1 MAAANVGVVYDERS
15 AMRDRFHWARL
26 LAFVTGLVNQELLLR
41 NEYLAAEN
49 RILRAH
55 LPSRLRLSDA
65 ERSTL
70 AEIAKRLGRK
80 ALKDIARVAKPDT
93 ILAWYRRLVAQKFD
107 GSRRRAYPGRP
118 RVSPEVEALVVRFA
132 RENRGWGYDRIVG
145 ALANLGH
152 QVSDQTVGNILR
164 RHNIAPAPERSRTT
178 TWKEFIRSHMDVLAG
193 ADFFTVEVLT
203 WRGLVTYYVLFF
215 IEVGSRR
222 VSLGGITRHPDSCWM
237 EQVARNATM
246 EDTGYLNGCRYLLHD
261 RDKKF
266 CREFRETLAAGGV
279 KCTPIPARSPNLN
292 AHAERWVRSIKEEC
306 LSKLIL
312 FGETSLR
319 RAVSDFWNTI
329 IKRETTKAKTIS
341 CYSPHEY
348 FGLTGYSNI
357 MAVTEWMPRGPL
369 RGPGFPQLSASA
381 VLRRRAGLSSH
392 TLRPG
397 PSALRSNSDPA
408 GSPPDTP
415 GLLPPRFPA
424 GEGRSPNSGA
434 PRHPRD

>member
-1 MAAANVGVVYDERS
+1 
-15 AMRDRFHWARL
+15 MRDGFHWAHL
-26 LAFVTGLVNQELLLR
+26 LGYVTGLVNQELLLR

-55 LPSRLRLSDA
+55 LPSQLRLSDS
-65 ERSTL
+65 ERSSL

-80 ALKDIARVAKPDT
+80 ALKDIAWIAKPNT
-93 ILAWYRRLVAQKFD
+93 ILGWYRRLVAQKFD
-107 GSRRRAYPGRP
+107 GSGHRACPGRP
-118 RVSPEVEALVVRFA
+118 RVSPEVDALVVRFA

-152 QVSDQTVGNILR
+152 LVSDRTVGNILR
-164 RHNIAPAPERSRTT
+164 RHNIAPAPERSRAT

-215 IEVGSRR
+215 IELGSRR
-222 VSLGGITRHPDSCWM
+222 VWLGGITRHPDSCWM

-246 EDTGYLNGCRYLLHD
+246 EETGYLNACRYLLHD

-279 KCTPIPARSPNLN
+279 KCTPIPARTPNLN

-319 RAVSDFWNTI
+319 RVVSDFLEHYHLERNHQGKDNLLLLPI
-329 IKRETTKAKTIS
+329 
-341 CYSPHEY
+341 
-348 FGLTGYSNI
+348 
-357 MAVTEWMPRGPL
+357 
-369 RGPGFPQLSASA
+369 SASREPG
-381 VLRRRAGLSSH
+381 RRGVIRCRERLG
-392 TLRPG
+392 
-397 PSALRSNSDPA
+397 
-408 GSPPDTP
+408 
-415 GLLPPRFPA
+415 GLLNYYTRA
-424 GEGRSPNSGA
+424 A
-434 PRHPRD
+434 

>member
-1 MAAANVGVVYDERS
+1 
-15 AMRDRFHWARL
+15 MRDRFHWARL

-49 RILRAH
+49 RILKAH

-80 ALKDIARVAKPDT
+80 ALKDVSRLAKPDT
-93 ILAWYRRLVAQKFD
+93 LLAWYRRLVAHRFD
-107 GSRRRAYPGRP
+107 GSRHRAYPGRP

-152 QVSDQTVGNILR
+152 QISGQTVGNILR
-164 RHNIAPAPERSRTT
+164 RHNLAPAPERSRTT
-178 TWKEFIRSHMDVLAG
+178 TWKEFIQSHVNVLTG

-215 IEVGSRR
+215 IEVTNRR

-237 EQVARNATM
+237 EPVARNATM
-246 EDTGYLNGCRYLLHD
+246 QDTGYLNGCRYLLHD

-266 CREFRETLAAGGV
+266 CREFRETLAAGGE

-312 FGETSLR
+312 FGERSLR
-319 RAVSDFWNTI
+319 RVVSDFLEHYHQERN
-329 IKRETTKAKTIS
+329 
-341 CYSPHEY
+341 HQ
-348 FGLTGYSNI
+348 GQDNL
-357 MAVTEWMPRGPL
+357 L
-369 RGPGFPQLSASA
+369 LFPVS
-381 VLRRRAGLSSH
+381 
-392 TLRPG
+392 
-397 PSALRSNSDPA
+397 
-408 GSPPDTP
+408 
-415 GLLPPRFPA
+415 
-424 GEGRSPNSGA
+424 A
-434 PRHPRD
+434 PRTLGPQGAVRCRERLGGLFKYYSRAA